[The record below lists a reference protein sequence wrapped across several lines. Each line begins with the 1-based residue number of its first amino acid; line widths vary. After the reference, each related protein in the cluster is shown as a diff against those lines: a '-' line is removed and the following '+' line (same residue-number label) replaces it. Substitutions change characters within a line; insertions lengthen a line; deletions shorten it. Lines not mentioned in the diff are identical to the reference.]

1 MQVISSDLLTRQQAA
16 EFLGVKAQTLAVWAT
31 TKRYPLPYVRVGSR
45 VRYRRSDLER
55 FIESRVVGGVSSGQ

>member
-31 TKRYPLPYVRVGSR
+31 TKRYPLPYVRIGRKVK
-45 VRYRRSDLER
+45 YRRADLER
-55 FIESRVVGGVSSGQ
+55 FIESRVVGGQ